1 MGRFVIVAYAPKQG
15 QEQPLLD
22 LVTKHMDVLK
32 AEDLVTQKSAC
43 IMRASNG
50 SIVEVFE
57 WKSPGAIQRA
67 HQSPAVQALWQEF
80 ESVCEYV
87 PLRDLSETEQLF
99 AEFDSV
105 E

>member
-22 LVTKHMDVLK
+22 LVKKHVDVLK

-43 IMRASNG
+43 IMRASNV

-57 WKSPGAIQRA
+57 WKSPDAIQRA
-67 HQSPAVQALWQEF
+67 HQSLAVQALWQEF
-80 ESVCEYV
+80 EGVCEYL
-87 PLRDLSETEQLF
+87 PLRDLSETGQLF